1 MIVEKIKNILSQD
14 KRQKLVFYF
23 DADGSFQEELKD
35 IETAG
40 IEIITVNQNYFD
52 LKYKLEVL
60 AKNEKRSL
68 NNLIIYALDKYV
80 QTEIDSIQNKME

>member
-1 MIVEKIKNILSQD
+1 MIN
-14 KRQKLVFYF
+14 
-23 DADGSFQEELKD
+23 KD
-35 IETAG
+35 
-40 IEIITVNQNYFD
+40 VNVRTSLTIPKD

>member
-1 MIVEKIKNILSQD
+1 MIN
-14 KRQKLVFYF
+14 
-23 DADGSFQEELKD
+23 KD
-35 IETAG
+35 
-40 IEIITVNQNYFD
+40 VNVRTSLTIPKD

-60 AKNEKRSL
+60 AKNEKRNV